1 MAILKDKDCLA
12 IRILNTIK
20 GINLRKMYMDMVQV
34 IGFNDKS
41 LGQKSFTPMSNTPF
55 LDNFSRELTAL
66 ARADLIDLV
75 IVREKK
81 INKIIQILARR
92 TKNNPCI
99 IGEPGVAK
107 TSKAEGLSNLIIKVP
122 IIMRDKRVISLDIG
136 RIVAGTKY
144 RGELEERIKKII
156 EEVKNSKDVILF
168 IDEIHMIIGAGDSTG
183 SMEAVN
189 ILKPALARGEI
200 QVIGATTMD
209 EYRKHIE
216 KDAALDRRFQIVQLD
231 EPSELDSIK
240 ILNGL
245 KIDMKIY

>member
-20 GINLRKMYMDMVQV
+20 GINLRKMYMDIVQV
-34 IGFNDKS
+34 IGSNDKS

-99 IGEPGVAK
+99 IGE
-107 TSKAEGLSNLIIKVP
+107 L
-122 IIMRDKRVISLDIG
+122 
-136 RIVAGTKY
+136 
-144 RGELEERIKKII
+144 
-156 EEVKNSKDVILF
+156 KDCQIL
-168 IDEIHMIIGAGDSTG
+168 
-183 SMEAVN
+183 
-189 ILKPALARGEI
+189 
-200 QVIGATTMD
+200 
-209 EYRKHIE
+209 
-216 KDAALDRRFQIVQLD
+216 
-231 EPSELDSIK
+231 
-240 ILNGL
+240 
-245 KIDMKIY
+245 

>member
-81 INKIIQILARR
+81 IIL
-92 TKNNPCI
+92 
-99 IGEPGVAK
+99 V
-107 TSKAEGLSNLIIKVP
+107 
-122 IIMRDKRVISLDIG
+122 
-136 RIVAGTKY
+136 
-144 RGELEERIKKII
+144 
-156 EEVKNSKDVILF
+156 
-168 IDEIHMIIGAGDSTG
+168 
-183 SMEAVN
+183 
-189 ILKPALARGEI
+189 
-200 QVIGATTMD
+200 
-209 EYRKHIE
+209 
-216 KDAALDRRFQIVQLD
+216 
-231 EPSELDSIK
+231 
-240 ILNGL
+240 
-245 KIDMKIY
+245 

>member
-1 MAILKDKDCLA
+1 M
-12 IRILNTIK
+12 
-20 GINLRKMYMDMVQV
+20 
-34 IGFNDKS
+34 
-41 LGQKSFTPMSNTPF
+41 
-55 LDNFSRELTAL
+55 
-66 ARADLIDLV
+66 
-75 IVREKK
+75 
-81 INKIIQILARR
+81 
-92 TKNNPCI
+92 
-99 IGEPGVAK
+99 
-107 TSKAEGLSNLIIKVP
+107 
-122 IIMRDKRVISLDIG
+122 IMRDKRVISLDIG

-156 EEVKNSKDVILF
+156 EEVKNSKDIILF

-183 SMEAVN
+183 SMDAVN

-245 KIDMKIY
+245 KIDMNNLLTFI